1 MSYIA
6 YLFNG
11 FDASDGSHILMEDS
25 GDGIAIRI
33 FSQTPVTFTPEDFE
47 RFVAEMRSGFERI
60 AEMRGKKGRHP
71 DEEIAER
78 YMRADAE
85 TVRQLSIFD

>member
-1 MSYIA
+1 MSGIL
-6 YLFNG
+6 YLFDG
-11 FDASDGSHILMEDS
+11 FDAEDGSHLLLEDT
-25 GDGIAIRI
+25 GEGVRIRI
-33 FSQTPVTFTPEDFE
+33 SSQTPVTFTPEDFE
-47 RFVAEMRSGFERI
+47 RFVSEMRSGFERI
-60 AEMRGKKGRHP
+60 AEMRAKKYRHP

>member
-1 MSYIA
+1 MRGVT

-11 FDASDGSHILMEDS
+11 FDADDGSHLLMEDT
-25 GDGIAIRI
+25 GEGVEIRVS
-33 FSQTPVTFTPEDFE
+33 SQTPVTFTPEDFE
-47 RFVAEMRSGFERI
+47 RFAARMRAGFERI
-60 AEMRGKKGRHP
+60 AEMRAKKYRHP